1 MRNAV
6 HGSTHLQA
14 HFVLGLAAVPLHAQ
28 QDSWEQAV
36 LVLRT
41 AFTVSIVKCLSLAT
55 VGGGLMFAFGE
66 GQKAATPHRLEH
78 F

>member
-1 MRNAV
+1 MGPHIYR
-6 HGSTHLQA
+6 HILSW
-14 HFVLGLAAVPLHAQ
+14 GLAAVPRHAQ

-66 GQKAATPHRLEH
+66 GQRSHSAPVRAFLRT
-78 F
+78 